1 MEERKDLEITPKVPE
16 GVKQREEEMPE
27 PTPELQEMG
36 VTSVPTQVTA
46 QVVDDTTG
54 KPLIQTP
61 ATQVV
66 TITIP
71 ASQQQLDDWS
81 KGSPSESLTWYAFFW
96 LRLIKK
102 AIHFGWRI
110 VTKATVGQAPP
121 SNVVT

>member
-1 MEERKDLEITPKVPE
+1 MEERKDLEIQPQVPE

-36 VTSVPTQVTA
+36 VQNVATQVTA
-46 QVVDDTTG
+46 QVVDDTG
-54 KPLIQTP
+54 RQLIQTP
-61 ATQVV
+61 ATKVV

-81 KGSPSESLTWYAFFW
+81 KGAPSESLTWYAFFW

-102 AIHFGWRI
+102 ALHFGWRI
-110 VTKATVGQAPP
+110 VMGGKNNAGNTV
-121 SNVVT
+121 

>member
-1 MEERKDLEITPKVPE
+1 MEPERKDQEPQPQVPE
-16 GVKQREEEMPE
+16 GIEQREEEMPE

-36 VTSVPTQVTA
+36 VRKVPGQVTA
-46 QVVDDTTG
+46 QVVDDTG
-54 KPLIQTP
+54 AQLIQAP

-71 ASQQQLDDWS
+71 ASAQQLDDWS
-81 KGSPSESLTWYAFFW
+81 KGSPSESLTWFAFFW

-110 VTKATVGQAPP
+110 VTRGGNPNVTNTV
-121 SNVVT
+121 